1 ITAHFIAEAYKKAG
15 SLNTEKFIDAMEG
28 LQIQSPVG
36 RIEMRACDHQ
46 AILPMNFGVTKLS
59 PEYGVAI
66 ATDIYTL
73 RGAEV
78 MPSCKEI
85 MEARGQ

>member
-1 ITAHFIAEAYKKAG
+1 
-15 SLNTEKFIDAMEG
+15 
-28 LQIQSPVG
+28 
-36 RIEMRACDHQ
+36 MRACDHQ
-46 AILPMNFGVTKLS
+46 AILPMNFGVTKVSSEL
-59 PEYGVAI
+59 GFAV

-85 MEARGQ
+85 QEARGQ